1 MIPDLILRKAAAGE
15 DVTPEDEQAWNLFES
30 LFFAGVVRSAGATA
44 ARLRKEAKARAK
56 GKGRGRGRRAV
67 KVADQPRMASYK
79 CLLILEALLQRT
91 IGRGLSHF
99 IPSPECPLQ
108 PHQRPTLMVH
118 VDEGST
124 GYSMLWYLVHHVQA
138 RVVVIR
144 DIYHREWNDC
154 KNAIMATGH

>member
-67 KVADQPRMASYK
+67 KVEDQPRMASYK
-79 CLLILEALLQRT
+79 CLLILEALMQRT
-91 IGRGLSHF
+91 IGKGLSHF
-99 IPSPECPLQ
+99 LPSLECPFQ

-118 VDEGST
+118 VDEGSS
-124 GYSMLWYLVHHVQA
+124 GYAMLLSLVHHIKA
-138 RVVVIR
+138 
-144 DIYHREWNDC
+144 EW
-154 KNAIMATGH
+154 